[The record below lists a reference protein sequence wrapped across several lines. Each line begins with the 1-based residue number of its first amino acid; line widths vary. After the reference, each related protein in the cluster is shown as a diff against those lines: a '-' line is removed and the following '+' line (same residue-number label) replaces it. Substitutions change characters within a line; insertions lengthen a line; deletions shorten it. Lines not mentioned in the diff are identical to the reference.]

1 MDNLFQEVPHI
12 IRKLIRNE
20 KIKENTSGICNGFVQ
35 GNLVILPK
43 DLAYDFLLFTQ
54 RNKKACPLLEVTD
67 VGEKEFKNIAKGSD
81 ITTDIPKYRVY
92 KSGHLKGE
100 YTDIKSFFRK
110 DFVSFILGCS
120 FTFESALMDEGI
132 EIRHIK
138 ENKNVPMYITNIEC
152 KPAGIFKG
160 PMVVSMRPIPLERL
174 VKVINITSKYPDVHG
189 APIHIGDPSKI
200 GIKNINNPDFGD
212 SVNINKGEVPVFWAC
227 GVTPQ
232 AVAMNV
238 KPEIMIT
245 HAPGCMFITDIK
257 NTELAIF

>member
-1 MDNLFQEVPHI
+1 MDLINEAPHI
-12 IRKLIRNE
+12 VREMIRKE
-20 KIKENTSGICNGFVQ
+20 KIKDNTSGMCSGFVQ

-43 DLAYDFLLFTQ
+43 ELAYDFLLFTQ
-54 RNKKACPLLEVTD
+54 RNKKACPVLEVTD
-67 VGEKEFKNIAKGSD
+67 MGEKEFKKLSKGSD

-92 KSGHLKGE
+92 NNGELSGE
-100 YTDIKSFFRK
+100 YTNIKSFFRK

-120 FTFESALMDEGI
+120 FTFESALIDEGI

-152 KPAGIFKG
+152 EPAGVFKG
-160 PMVVSMRPIPLERL
+160 PMVVSMRPIPMDKLA
-174 VKVINITSKYPDVHG
+174 KVIKITSRYPDVHG
-189 APIHIGDPSKI
+189 SPIHIGDPSKI
-200 GIKNINNPDFGD
+200 GIKDISNPDFGD
-212 SVNINKGEVPVFWAC
+212 SVNINEGEIPVFWAC

-238 KPEIMIT
+238 RPEIMIT

-257 NTELAIF
+257 NHELAYF

>member
-67 VGEKEFKNIAKGSD
+67 VGEKELKRIAKGSD

-92 KSGHLKGE
+92 NNGELKGE
-100 YTDIKSFFRK
+100 YTDIQSFFRK

-152 KPAGIFKG
+152 EPAGIFKG
-160 PMVVSMRPIPLERL
+160 PMVVSMRPIPLDRL

-200 GIKNINNPDFGD
+200 GIKDINNPDFGD

-257 NTELAIF
+257 NTELAIL